1 MRARISSRQNARLH
15 VYASC
20 ARVYARIFMKNHLII
35 LYYLM
40 NKSLKSH
47 KDRSFCCWDICKTI
61 LTFVLFLIFLLYLYY
76 LMNLSIKFHKYR
88 SYGSGDISKTILTFV
103 QSLIFYV
110 FCIFSKFEH
119 QSSTNLENCKLGIW
133 SFGNLISKCNRL
145 SEHIKHIP
153 AIEVL

>member
-1 MRARISSRQNARLH
+1 MHTCAHPRCICARARRNVRAH
-15 VYASC
+15 FYASC
-20 ARVYARIFMKNHLII
+20 AHMCAWIFTN
-35 LYYLM
+35 
-40 NKSLKSH
+40 
-47 KDRSFCCWDICKTI
+47 F
-61 LTFVLFLIFLLYLYY
+61 FLVYLYH

-145 SEHIKHIP
+145 SEHIKHII
-153 AIEVL
+153 AIEVLYKLRNKQKDYVISRETPCSFREWQVCVVVIK